1 MALQECLGDKIKQ
14 IRKSKKMTQKMLAQ
28 GICSQSVLSRIENN
42 LEIPNVAVLQQLCVR
57 LTITMDQ
64 LMYTRFSQII
74 EVQQFFT
81 TLNKLLI
88 HKKYRDM
95 DQMLDETE
103 ILDCLYLD
111 TDLQLYFYHAAIVEY
126 FVKKRPDTAI
136 QGLRHGLSYTYSEN
150 KKDHFSSIEVQIIG
164 FIGRIYADTNRF
176 LQAEK
181 RLERSVELA
190 LTLPIEQSTFEVT
203 KVFYHYARFL
213 CTQAQYEKSIT
224 TAIQGIK
231 WSLDR
236 LSYYYIEDLLH
247 IASESH
253 EKMGNFEKARWMTK
267 TADSIKTL
275 TNYENGVDLS

>member
-1 MALQECLGDKIKQ
+1 MSVQECLGDKIKQ
-14 IRKSKKMTQKMLAQ
+14 IRKSKKMMQKMLAQ
-28 GICSQSVLSRIENN
+28 GVCSQSVLSRIENN
-42 LEIPNVAVLQQLCVR
+42 LEIPNVSVLQQLCVR
-57 LTITMDQ
+57 LAITMDQ
-64 LMYTRFSQII
+64 LMYTNFSQIL
-74 EVQQFFT
+74 EVQQFFV

-88 HKKYRDM
+88 HKKYHEM

-103 ILDCLYLD
+103 ILDRLYLD
-111 TDLQLYFYHAAIVEY
+111 TDLQLYFYHLGIVEY
-126 FVKKRPDTAI
+126 FVKNRPETAI

-181 RLERSVELA
+181 RLERSVKLA
-190 LTLPIEQSTFEVT
+190 VELPIEQSTFEVT

-213 CTQAQYEKSIT
+213 CAQMQYEKSIAV
-224 TAIQGIK
+224 AIQGVK

-247 IASESH
+247 VASQAH
-253 EKMGNFEKARWMTK
+253 EKIGNIDKSQWMRK